1 MRLFAALTGF
11 TLLTAGLWA
20 AWPPLAGI
28 VVGALLLAFAIYD
41 TLEAQRRPP
50 E

>member
-1 MRLFAALTGF
+1 MRLFSAITGF
-11 TLLTAGLWA
+11 ALLTAGCWA
-20 AWPPLAGI
+20 AWRPLAGI
-28 VVGALLLAFAIYD
+28 IAGALLLAFAIYD